1 MSASPAWRLMSLSDA
16 KGMDRLLRHLIVF
29 ISVMTVLILLLSIS
43 LLQYRV
49 SVSVSASILAS
60 LLSVPMGIAAIFA
73 LRSRSTSGP
82 WFGVSFLSISSFSLL
97 ISGITIF
104 SMGHGFQGALYA
116 ILGISSIR
124 RVRILRS
131 EAFTQW
137 YSGNPRSDRGIVLSE
152 GEVLATCP
160 SCHSI
165 LAVIP
170 SKLGIHD
177 KCPNCSGNLIRD
189 SLEQ

>member
-1 MSASPAWRLMSLSDA
+1 MGLSDSR
-16 KGMDRLLRHLIVF
+16 GMDRLLRHLIVF

-43 LLQYRV
+43 LLQYPV
-49 SVSVSASILAS
+49 TVSVSASILAS
-60 LLSVPMGIAAIFA
+60 LLSVPMGIAAIFT
-73 LRSRSTSGP
+73 LRSRSSSGP

-104 SMGHGFQGALYA
+104 SMGHSFQGALYA

-124 RVRILRS
+124 RVRVLMS
-131 EAFTQW
+131 KAFTQW
-137 YSGNPRSDRGIVLSE
+137 YSGSSGSDSGIVLSQ

-170 SKLGIHD
+170 SKLDIED
-177 KCPNCSGNLIRD
+177 RCPSCSGSLIRG
-189 SLEQ
+189 SPEQ